1 MSITSSAVLVEMSIS
16 VWTANKTD
24 KAATNKVL
32 ADNLAQASDA
42 AQVRKNLMAGTGL
55 RKEIADYAAQCRLWH
70 NTRTLPW
77 ADRGA
82 RLLPTSLFLDYKQ
95 EANKRRDM
103 FKAMVDNFI
112 DKYPALVQT
121 AHNYLGSLFDSADYP
136 DADEVANKFGYRL
149 VFSPVPDAGDFRLD
163 IAAQDMA
170 ELRDQYDTQFN
181 DRIADAVRKPWN
193 DLHKMLVGMSE
204 KLTEEV
210 SDDPENPVP
219 KKRLWHDT
227 FITNAQEMCALLT
240 HFNLTKDPQMEEAR
254 RQLERTLVGA
264 DIDVIKGSPLAR
276 SEMKG
281 KVDAMLKQFEW

>member
-103 FKAMVDNFI
+103 FNAMVDNFI

-121 AHNYLGSLFDSADYP
+121 ANNYLGTLFNPADYP
-136 DADEVANKFGYRL
+136 DAEEVRSKFGYRM
-149 VFSPVPDAGDFRLD
+149 VFSPVPESGDFRLD

-170 ELRDQYDTQFN
+170 ELRDQYDTQFK
-181 DRIADAVRKPWN
+181 DRLADAMRKPWE
-193 DLHKMLVGMSE
+193 DLHKMLAGMSA
-204 KLTEEV
+204 KLTDEDG
-210 SDDPENPVP
+210 DDAT
-219 KKRLWHDT
+219 KKRWHDT
-227 FITNAQEMCALLT
+227 FITNAQEMCAMLT
-240 HFNLTKDPQMEEAR
+240 HLNVAKDPKLEDAR
-254 RQLERTLVGA
+254 RQLELTMLGA
-264 DIDVIKGSPLAR
+264 NIEAIKESPLAR
-276 SEMKG
+276 SEMKS
-281 KVDAMLKQFEW
+281 KVDSILKQFEW